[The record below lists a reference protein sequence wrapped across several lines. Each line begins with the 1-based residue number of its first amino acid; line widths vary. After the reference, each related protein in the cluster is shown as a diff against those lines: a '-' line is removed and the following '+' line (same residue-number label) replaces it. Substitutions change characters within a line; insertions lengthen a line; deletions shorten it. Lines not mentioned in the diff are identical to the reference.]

1 VLFPRTVPRNLEIY
15 QSRHIAMVSIIGVA
29 IFGLSTSGVQ
39 GFHAPPLRTGT
50 SPALMLGRK
59 TGGPR
64 PIIHIPSSI
73 MATRGGVATMSGC
86 FAAAAALYCP
96 LIGCVTSFA
105 LNAAPLMAILER
117 AKVGTMGSLNP
128 LPAAMTV
135 LASIAWLQYGFS
147 VANPFVVAANL
158 PGLVAAFTGF
168 VIVLPLMKDSN
179 SLKPVQAAIVG
190 GAASTAVLWTYLVFS
205 RIGASVRSTILGYYA
220 TCFFLVLAASPLS
233 AMKNIIS
240 KRDSAAIYAPATLA
254 QILNCGLWTFYGLV
268 AAKDVFVWGPN
279 LVALILGLAQ
289 LSLKLI
295 FPSK

>member
-1 VLFPRTVPRNLEIY
+1 MVHTVNYSQIIPDCAA
-15 QSRHIAMVSIIGVA
+15 SSPAMVTIFGVA
-29 IFGLSTSGVQ
+29 ILGLTAGGVQ

-50 SPALMLGRK
+50 SPALMLDRK
-59 TGGPR
+59 TGPR
-64 PIIHIPSSI
+64 PIIHKPSSN
-73 MATRGGVATMSGC
+73 MATRGGVTTMSGG
-86 FAAAAALYCP
+86 FVAAAALYCP

-190 GAASTAVLWTYLVFS
+190 GATSTAVLWTYLVFS
-205 RIGASVRSTILGYYA
+205 RVGASARSTILGYYA
-220 TCFFLVLAASPLS
+220 TCFFLVLAASPLT